1 MGQGADYELI
11 KSLIKASSEGDMK
24 GIIGYTENDIV
35 SSDVCGETYRSVR
48 WCPFRLVV
56 EISQ

>member
-48 WCPFRLVV
+48 
-56 EISQ
+56 